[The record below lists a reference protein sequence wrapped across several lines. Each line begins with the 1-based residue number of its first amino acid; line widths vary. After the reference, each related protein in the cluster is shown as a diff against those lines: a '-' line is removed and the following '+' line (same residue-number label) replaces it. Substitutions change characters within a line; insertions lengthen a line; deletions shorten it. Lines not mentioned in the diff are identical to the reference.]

1 MTNQVRLIRVL
12 VRIPRDVQDFLDC
25 EAEKNCSSRNS
36 EIIRAIR
43 AKMESEQARKVQ
55 EGMSV

>member
-1 MTNQVRLIRVL
+1 MTSDVRVKRVL
-12 VRIPRDVQDFLDC
+12 LRIPGDIQDFLDR

-43 AKMESEQARKVQ
+43 AKMESEQARK
-55 EGMSV
+55 EW

>member
-1 MTNQVRLIRVL
+1 MTSKVPLKRLL
-12 VRIPRDVQDFLDC
+12 VRIPGDVRDFLDR

-43 AKMESEQARKVQ
+43 AKMESEQARTVQ
-55 EGMSV
+55 EGATV